1 MKVKM
6 AKDTAG
12 HTTIGA
18 VLAWSK
24 YLDLEIEFYI
34 PSERFAFGKNNTT
47 FWLEREMIE

>member
-1 MKVKM
+1 MKVKV

-12 HTTIGA
+12 HTSIGA

-34 PSERFAFGKNNTT
+34 PSVHFAFGKNDMT
-47 FWLEREMIE
+47 FWLAREMIE